1 MRLKILSVI
10 VIHTNKIQI
19 KFSILDSCDMQC
31 NWDYNLESN
40 NWQFSILV
48 SYWLVAICSHGGREG
63 RGRDGRGPRST
74 DVLYIF
80 SCYGAVQR
88 IALGPCPGGSTLVV
102 DASLT
107 RSVLSRARRKG
118 RKQRK
123 FSRKRGEKTG
133 QEQINQL
140 EVCFSFQA

>member
-1 MRLKILSVI
+1 
-10 VIHTNKIQI
+10 
-19 KFSILDSCDMQC
+19 MQC

-80 SCYGAVQR
+80 SCYGAVQW
-88 IALGPCPGGSTLVV
+88 IALSPCPGGSTPV
-102 DASLT
+102 ASLT
-107 RSVLSRARRKG
+107 RREGSRGSLAG
-118 RKQRK
+118 NGERKQGKNR
-123 FSRKRGEKTG
+123 
-133 QEQINQL
+133 
-140 EVCFSFQA
+140 

>member
-1 MRLKILSVI
+1 V
-10 VIHTNKIQI
+10 T
-19 KFSILDSCDMQC
+19 C
-31 NWDYNLESN
+31 NAIGINNYYNLESNNLESN

-88 IALGPCPGGSTLVV
+88 IALGPCPGGSTPV
-102 DASLT
+102 ASLT
-107 RSVLSRARRKG
+107 RRE